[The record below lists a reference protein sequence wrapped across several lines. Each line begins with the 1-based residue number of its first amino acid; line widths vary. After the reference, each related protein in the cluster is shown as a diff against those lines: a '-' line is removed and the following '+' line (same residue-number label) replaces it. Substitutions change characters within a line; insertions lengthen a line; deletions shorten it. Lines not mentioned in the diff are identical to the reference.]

1 VLPEGIAST
10 LMAAIPGSDSLL
22 SAADNQAGRG
32 GITGMLGGALSCVTG
47 GSAGAVTQALGQLQ
61 ELGFDSDKSKSLIS
75 EVVSYAK
82 EHTPP
87 EVSAELEKNLPG
99 RLT

>member
-1 VLPEGIAST
+1 MLPEGSVST
-10 LMAAIPGSDSLL
+10 LMAAIPGSDALL

-32 GITGMLGGALSCVTG
+32 GITSMLGG
-47 GSAGAVTQALGQLQ
+47 AGAVTQALGQLQ
-61 ELGFDSDKSKSLIS
+61 GLGLDSDKSKSLIS

-87 EVSAELEKNLPG
+87 GVSAKLEKNLPG
-99 RLT
+99 GLT